1 MRRVLLCAVVV
12 VSALIVALA
21 ANAGVHASST
31 GQIKVAVYV
40 GKQRANKHLGLSLC
54 AVNIKRANKYGVNKK
69 SIVGTCG
76 NPNSRGV
83 VRMKNVP
90 AGTWGFA
97 AVGGVGSCAYSDCG
111 KYKRVQVH
119 GGRTTSLTWHMPMWG

>member
-1 MRRVLLCAVVV
+1 MRRVLLCAVLVSALVV
-12 VSALIVALA
+12 VSA
-21 ANAGVHASST
+21 AGARVHASST

-40 GKQRANKHLGLSLC
+40 GKQRADKHLGLSLC
-54 AVNIKRANKYGVNKK
+54 AVNIKRATKYGVNKK
-69 SIVGTCG
+69 SIVGSCG

-83 VRMKNVP
+83 VRMRNVP

-97 AVGGVGSCAYSDCG
+97 AVGGVGSCAYSTCG
-111 KYKRVQVH
+111 RYKRVQVH